1 MDWEHWQARAKT
13 AGLSQKMLAYLLGF
27 AENTISRQ
35 LRGKWSSGTT
45 PRHVVA
51 AIVAW
56 ELMSEEQRD
65 RWFEEVERSA
75 RPVPA

>member
-1 MDWEHWQARAKT
+1 MERLKT
-13 AGLSQKMLAYLLGF
+13 VFQKMLAYLLGF

-65 RWFEEVERSA
+65 RWFEEVDRSA
-75 RPVPA
+75 G